1 MITVTSIF
9 DDKGR
14 KIGEMAK
21 CDHSQQ
27 RLFTWGRLV
36 AGVFVALIAGTQ
48 IFA

>member
-9 DDKGR
+9 DGKGR

-21 CDHSQQ
+21 CDHSRR
-27 RLFTWGRLV
+27 RLLTWWNLIMGICVALV
-36 AGVFVALIAGTQ
+36 AATQ

>member
-27 RLFTWGRLV
+27 RLLTRWDLIVGIC
-36 AGVFVALIAGTQ
+36 VALIVATQ